1 MDWAL
6 EVVVIQTSCIF
17 MDEPELYQ
25 GQLSIYLQAFH
36 PECSGLCLRECIL
49 T

>member
-6 EVVVIQTSCIF
+6 KVVVIQTSCIF

-25 GQLSIYLQAFH
+25 GQSSICKLSILSA
-36 PECSGLCLRECIL
+36 PACA
-49 T
+49 